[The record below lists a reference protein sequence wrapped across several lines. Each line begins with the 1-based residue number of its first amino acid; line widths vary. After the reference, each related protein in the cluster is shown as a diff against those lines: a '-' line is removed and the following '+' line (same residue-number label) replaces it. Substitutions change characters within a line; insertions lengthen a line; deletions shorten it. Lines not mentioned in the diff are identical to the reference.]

1 MRARGRGAWRGIL
14 LMSLTGLAAL
24 VVVAVVGILLTHL
37 VMHGW
42 REVTWSFLAE
52 SPRNANTEGGI
63 YPAIFGTFA
72 LVILMTIAGVPL
84 GVLTAVYLQ
93 EYAPPGSRAVAL
105 VRLAVQNLAGVPAI
119 VFGLFG
125 LGFFVQFTGG
135 SLDRMFYGGELHF
148 GQPAILWAALTLAVM
163 TMPTVIV
170 ATEEALRAVPHGYR
184 EAAYAAGATRWQM
197 VRRVLLPQSVG
208 GILTG
213 TILAVSRGAG
223 EVAPILFTG
232 AAYSLPDL
240 PSRLTD
246 QFMELGYHVYVL
258 ATQSPD
264 IDATEPI
271 LYATVLVLLGLTFAL
286 NFAAILIRSRIRR
299 RLRGLRG

>member
-1 MRARGRGAWRGIL
+1 MNRPPSKAWGIL
-14 LMSLTGLAAL
+14 FKALTGLAAFA
-24 VVVAVVGILLTHL
+24 VVAMVAVILTHL

-42 REVTWSFLAE
+42 RSLSWEFLTQPP
-52 SPRNANTEGGI
+52 SNANTEGGI
-63 YPAIFGTFA
+63 YPAIIGTFA
-72 LVILMTIAGVPL
+72 LVLLMTVAGVPF
-84 GVLTAVYLQ
+84 GVLTAIYLQ
-93 EYAPPGSRAVAL
+93 EYAPPSSRTL
-105 VRLAVQNLAGVPAI
+105 HLIRLAVQNLAGVPSI

-125 LGFFVQFTGG
+125 LGFFVQFSGG
-135 SLDRMFYGGELHF
+135 GIDRLFFGGELHY

-163 TMPTVIV
+163 TLPTVIV

-184 EAAYAAGATRWQM
+184 EAAYALGATRWQM
-197 VRRVLLPQSVG
+197 VRHVLIPQSMG

-213 TILAVSRGAG
+213 TILAISRGAG

-240 PSRLTD
+240 PRRLTD

-264 IDATEPI
+264 VDATEPI

-286 NFAAILIRSRIRR
+286 NFTAILIRSRIRR
-299 RLRGLRG
+299 RLRGMRG